1 MTNKVITT
9 LKTENSTDY
18 KRLFAAAY
26 DYLVENKNFLPADR
40 QASIDAMTGITSVQ
54 GYFAHIKDILD
65 IGEAKGREEWPIA
78 RKYLMLP
85 LDEPYFE
92 VDANK
97 REIIVPAEFKKNG
110 ISVQGDNI
118 AESLIFKINR
128 FFDYIDLAKMEVR
141 VQWENANKE
150 NGVSDVYVV
159 DASKDVDYLFIMW
172 PLTDEITKYPGTVK
186 FSLRFYKSNGGQLSY
201 SFSTKI
207 AAATINSSHDFAD
220 DVVSGSSN
228 IDNAVNAFSNSIEN
242 SINTAQ
248 EKPKTP
254 FFLIDLDD
262 APATGQAENA
272 DYNSGEVIEAYVDE
286 TNPNQVLR
294 VEATSTDAGVITYE
308 WKYIDTVQ
316 PAPIGGNIYKITG
329 TDEYRAIPETEIE
342 AVPHKMYYTKTVV
355 NGADVYTPTEFRV
368 EEGLE
373 LYEKTNYINVFQDNP
388 YDENHRRTGNHL
400 NHNTS
405 EPYGAS
411 ANHAIPHVAGKYYAI
426 AKNTVGDNS
435 AINESLTIVFP
446 APEHLEF
453 TETGNLA
460 PNNYLRSTGE
470 GSISVTV
477 EVDERGA
484 KPTYQWLF
492 SNSLTGTY
500 VPINDPSLAEDAN
513 KWSVNESGNTL
524 TITNKPGYYKALV
537 TSTRNYEQIHKESE
551 PTKVTMPLGAP
562 VIVTPAG
569 DIAVS
574 SLYGD
579 ATLTVEVEPITDPL
593 LSEGITYQWFNDQ
606 DEAIASATTETL
618 VVPRGTRMGY
628 YCIVTNHMGADTKST
643 KSPDFSVNPI
653 TPVVDQ
659 EPANGG
665 ASENQ
670 PEG

>member
-1 MTNKVITT
+1 MITT

-26 DYLVENKNFLPADR
+26 KYLTDNKEYLSVDRKASVEALGEL
-40 QASIDAMTGITSVQ
+40 GITSVQ

-65 IGEAKGREEWPIA
+65 IGEAKGPEEYPIA

-128 FFDYIDLAKMEVR
+128 FFDYTDLSNMKVR
-141 VQWENANKE
+141 VQWENGNKE
-150 NGVSDVYVV
+150 TGLSDVFVV
-159 DASKDVDYLFIMW
+159 DSSKDVDYLFIMW

-186 FSLRFYKSNGGQLSY
+186 FSLRFYKSNGSQLSY

-220 DVVSGSSN
+220 DVIAGANNVDS
-228 IDNAVNAFSNSIEN
+228 AANAFSDAIINSQ
-242 SINTAQ
+242 NTAQ

-254 FFLIDLDD
+254 FYLIDLDD

-272 DYNSGEVIEAYVDE
+272 DYNSGEVIEAYIDE
-286 TNPNQVLR
+286 TNPMQTLR
-294 VEATSTDAGVITYE
+294 VEATSSDAGVITYE
-308 WKYIDTVQ
+308 WKYIDTVP
-316 PAPIGGNIYKITG
+316 PAPIGGNGYNLRG
-329 TDEYRAIPETEIE
+329 TDEYRPVTETT
-342 AVPHKMYYTKTVV
+342 AVEHKMYYTRSIV
-355 NGADVYTPTEFRV
+355 NDEPVYTPTDFRV

-373 LYEKTNYINVFQDNP
+373 LYEKTNVLQVWQDNESNP
-388 YDENHRRTGNHL
+388 RIGTHVENGQQR
-400 NHNTS
+400 
-405 EPYGAS
+405 
-411 ANHAIPHVAGKYYAI
+411 IPHVVGKYYAI

-435 AINESLTIVFP
+435 ATNESLTIYFP

-453 TETGNLA
+453 TETGNLS
-460 PNNYLRSTGE
+460 PNNYLTSTGE
-470 GSISVTV
+470 GSIGVTV

-484 KPTYQWLF
+484 KPTYQWMF
-492 SNSLTGTY
+492 SNTLTGAY
-500 VPINDPSLAEDAN
+500 VPINDPSLAEDAD
-513 KWSVNESGNTL
+513 KWSVNESGSTL
-524 TITNKPGYYKALV
+524 TINNKPGYYKVLV

-562 VIVTPAG
+562 VVVTPAG

-579 ATLTVEVEPITDPL
+579 ATLTVEVQPITDPL

-606 DEAIASATTETL
+606 DEEIEGAINNTL

-628 YCIVTNHMGADTKST
+628 YCIVTNHMGADTKSV

-653 TPVVDQ
+653 TPVQDQ
-659 EPANGG
+659 EPAPGG